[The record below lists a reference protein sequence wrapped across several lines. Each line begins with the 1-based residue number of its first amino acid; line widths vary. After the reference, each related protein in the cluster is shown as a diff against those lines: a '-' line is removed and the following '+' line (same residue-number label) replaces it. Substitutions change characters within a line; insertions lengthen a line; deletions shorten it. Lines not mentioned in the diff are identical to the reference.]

1 MDRSWLPEIEKNAS
15 FEFQKQYNNLIQGYM
30 IFGSVAQEMI
40 FFVRPLVQVCLELS
54 VFIFLA
60 FAALSELSAQC
71 ADFIGQMEPKII
83 RLVVICM

>member
-15 FEFQKQYNNLIQGYM
+15 FEFQNQYNNLIQGYM